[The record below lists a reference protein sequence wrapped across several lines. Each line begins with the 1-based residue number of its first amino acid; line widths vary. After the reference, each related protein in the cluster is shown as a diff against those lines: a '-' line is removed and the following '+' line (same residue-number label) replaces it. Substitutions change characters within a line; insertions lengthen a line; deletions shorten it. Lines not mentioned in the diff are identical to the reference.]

1 MSDDQH
7 QLVHG
12 SDAIR
17 DLARRTEEFIHAAKS
32 AATLKAY
39 RSDWVDFEEW
49 CRGHGLASLPANPE
63 TVALYITDL
72 ASCCTSGTITRRL
85 TSITKAHQAA
95 GYGDSPATTRHA
107 IVGETLKGIR
117 RTLGTA
123 QKGKDPILTAA
134 IRKIIKHCPDS
145 LLGYRDKALMLTGF
159 AGAFRRSELAEF
171 QITDLKFTEDGAV
184 LTVRWSK
191 TDQEGAGREV
201 GLPWGSH
208 PDTCPVRALR
218 HWLEKAKISD
228 GPLFRGVNRHGRV
241 SESALNKDSI
251 GTIVKRAL
259 LRAGFSVGQF
269 AAHSLRSGH
278 VTQAS
283 MNGVSEYVIMRQT
296 GHKSTA
302 TLRKYIRM
310 GEIFKINAAA
320 GLGL

>member
-1 MSDDQH
+1 MYEGQP
-7 QLVHG
+7 QLVVG
-12 SDAIR
+12 SEALR
-17 DLARRTEEFIHAAKS
+17 ELAKRTENFVHAAKS
-32 AATLKAY
+32 PATLKAY
-39 RSDWVDFEEW
+39 RSDWRDFEAW
-49 CRGHGLASLPANPE
+49 CRGHNLRSLPANPE

-72 ASCCTSGTITRRL
+72 ASCSASGTITRRL
-85 TSITKAHQAA
+85 TAITKAHQAA
-95 GYGDSPATTRHA
+95 GFNDSPATTRQV

-117 RTLGTA
+117 RTIGTA
-123 QKGKDPILTAA
+123 QKGKNPILTVA
-134 IRKIIKHCPDS
+134 IRKIIEQCPEGPLGFRDRA
-145 LLGYRDKALMLTGF
+145 LLLTGF
-159 AGAFRRSELAEF
+159 AGAFRRSELAAF
-171 QITDLKFTEDGAV
+171 LVPDLKFTEDGAI

-208 PDTCPVRALR
+208 PGTCPVRALR
-218 HWLEKAKISD
+218 HWLEKAQITA
-228 GPLFRGVNRHGRV
+228 GPLFRGVNRHSQVADG
-241 SESALNKDSI
+241 ALNKDSI
-251 GTIVKRAL
+251 GTIVKRAV
-259 LRAGFSVGQF
+259 LRGGFSIEQF

-296 GHKSTA
+296 GHRSTA